1 MHVLVLLLRLRQIT
15 VHPCLI
21 MENAE
26 AFEVIDGRL
35 PEDRAVLDRAT
46 RESMQ
51 CLYMGLEWF

>member
-26 AFEVIDGRL
+26 AFEIIDGRS

-46 RESMQ
+46 REGMQ
-51 CLYMGLEWF
+51 CAYMGSEWF